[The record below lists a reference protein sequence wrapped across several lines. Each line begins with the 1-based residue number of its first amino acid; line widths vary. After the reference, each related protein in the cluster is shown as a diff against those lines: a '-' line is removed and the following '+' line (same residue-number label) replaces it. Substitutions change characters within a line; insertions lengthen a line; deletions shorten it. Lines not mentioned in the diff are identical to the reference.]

1 MMETKKIVLATHNQ
15 GKIREFQKAFAEIGW
30 QAVPIAD
37 IAEVEDPEETGT
49 TFEENAL
56 QKARCYAKAV
66 DLPVLSDDSGI
77 IACALG
83 DRPGVYSARY
93 AGHHGDDEAN
103 NQKLIRDL
111 APYTGDDRK
120 GYYACVVALVWP
132 DGRSLTGKGTCD
144 GIIRDFYQGEGG
156 FGYDPLF
163 YLPEFGKTMAE
174 LSMEEKNRISHR
186 GRALRDLLSKIG
198 NRVQGTPLGASFDCL
213 RKRGSRF
220 YRFIGFSGGGA
231 AHKNIE
237 APRRFETGG
246 FLVSQ
251 T

>member
-111 APYTGDDRK
+111 APYTGDERK

-174 LSMEEKNRISHR
+174 LSMEEKNQISHR
-186 GRALRDLLSKIG
+186 GRALRDLLLKIG
-198 NRVQGTPLGASFDCL
+198 
-213 RKRGSRF
+213 K
-220 YRFIGFSGGGA
+220 
-231 AHKNIE
+231 
-237 APRRFETGG
+237 
-246 FLVSQ
+246 
-251 T
+251 

>member
-1 MMETKKIVLATHNQ
+1 METKKIVLATHNQ

-103 NQKLIRDL
+103 TRGMTARATMPAWSHLS
-111 APYTGDDRK
+111 
-120 GYYACVVALVWP
+120 
-132 DGRSLTGKGTCD
+132 GRMA
-144 GIIRDFYQGEGG
+144 
-156 FGYDPLF
+156 DPLR
-163 YLPEFGKTMAE
+163 EKGRVMGSSVISIRGKAASAMIRSSICRNLEKPWQSFRWKRRTRSAIEEE
-174 LSMEEKNRISHR
+174 LS
-186 GRALRDLLSKIG
+186 
-198 NRVQGTPLGASFDCL
+198 GTYC
-213 RKRGSRF
+213 RK
-220 YRFIGFSGGGA
+220 
-231 AHKNIE
+231 
-237 APRRFETGG
+237 
-246 FLVSQ
+246 
-251 T
+251 